1 MKKSF
6 TLIELLVVIA
16 IIAIL
21 ASMLLP
27 ALSKAREKARAISC
41 TNNLKQIQLG
51 NLLYANDY
59 DDYLPPLHYR
69 INEPPPGS
77 NPWTPAWDNIQ
88 MADVT
93 YWFTLNPIIPGTP
106 MFGSEWREKDP
117 RSHVPDDQTAAD
129 KSSWHKVLLCPSC
142 PTSKRVMGN
151 ISYQA
156 SIGMGHSWT
165 VQQNAWLDSAGGTK
179 AATWHRVSGIKYA
192 SIHVNVVDGTS
203 LEGNGGG
210 WTAHDHSWRTAVVT
224 NPNHIINCRRTTTAT
239 AGRSTCPS
247 PTAMSRPPQSTRHSR
262 MAKTGRD
269 TSSTTTTGILA
280 STSPAVTIAS
290 FA

>member
-179 AATWHRVSGIKYA
+179 SATWHRVSGIKYA

-224 NPNHIINCRRTTTAT
+224 NPNHIYNCREDYY
-239 AGRSTCPS
+239 
-247 PTAMSRPPQSTRHSR
+247 RHSR
-262 MAKTGRD
+262 AFNMSFTDGHVEATPIDKALRKAENGKIYLIND
-269 TSSTTTTGILA
+269 YYWYPG
-280 STSPAVTIAS
+280 VNIAGGDDR
-290 FA
+290 